1 MAPFRPRRHADDDRP
16 VELLGLAVAE
26 GVAQPPGRQAGA
38 GDQQQARRVLVQ
50 AVDQPRPLLVAET
63 QRVEH
68 AVDMPLGP
76 GPALH
81 RQARRLVQHDDLVVL
96 VDDQAADLLGVAVR
110 HGRDLARLGWR
121 RRGDAGRQADGLAG
135 LDAILALG
143 ALAVDADLAGA
154 QKLLQGAVAQ
164 LGEMALEPAVEP
176 QAGLV
181 VDDGSGLDLGVAHGV
196 AAFTLPPPS
205 YGGGGPQGRRGKAP
219 EAMSERR

>member
-1 MAPFRPRRHADDDRP
+1 M
-16 VELLGLAVAE
+16 
-26 GVAQPPGRQAGA
+26 
-38 GDQQQARRVLVQ
+38 
-50 AVDQPRPLLVAET
+50 DQPRPLLVAET

-76 GPALH
+76 GAALD
-81 RQARRLVQHDDLVVL
+81 RQARRLVQHDDVVVL

-181 VDDGSGLDLGVAHGV
+181 VDDGSGLDAGGRGHGNAHALASPVLRGRWP
-196 AAFTLPPPS
+196 A
-205 YGGGGPQGRRGKAP
+205 GPEGESPRGDV
-219 EAMSERR
+219 